1 MRHAGQ
7 VDGPPLIVIF
17 GAAVRAD
24 GSPSAALLRRIGY
37 GLQASRV
44 WPDAAILCSGGVGRV
59 GPSEASVMLDVL
71 SREGVAAQRL
81 IPDEASLDTLQSV
94 AVAARLALGGG
105 SPFVV
110 ACSDGYH
117 LPRIRLMLA
126 VLGVRSVAGPQGGPR
141 GALKH
146 RLGMALREIPAIP
159 YDVVLVAAQRRRL
172 LS

>member
-1 MRHAGQ
+1 

-37 GLQASRV
+37 GLQASRA
-44 WPDAAILCSGGVGRV
+44 WPDASILCSGGVGRV

-71 SREGVAAQRL
+71 AREGVAPGRL
-81 IPDEASLDTLQSV
+81 IADEDSLDTLQSV
-94 AVAARLALGGG
+94 AVAARRARALG
-105 SPFVV
+105 SPLVV
-110 ACSDGYH
+110 VCSDGYH

-126 VLGVRSVAGPQGGPR
+126 VLGVRSVSGPRGGPR
-141 GALKH
+141 GGMWH
-146 RLGMALREIPAIP
+146 RLRMTLREIPAIP
-159 YDVVLVAAQRRRL
+159 YDVALVAAQKRRL